1 LDSLSSNSKLADAMT
16 FARLSLD
23 SPRNSPLRSH
33 QSSARSPLASVGNVK
48 ATTLAKNNG
57 SAGGRGG
64 GGGGMKKE
72 FAKTPESR
80 TPSGRAMKRV
90 RAGDTHYTHI
100 FV

>member
-1 LDSLSSNSKLADAMT
+1 
-16 FARLSLD
+16 
-23 SPRNSPLRSH
+23 
-33 QSSARSPLASVGNVK
+33 VGNVK

-57 SAGGRGG
+57 SAGGRGGSG

-90 RAGDTHYTHI
+90 RAGDTHIYTYEHTPKLHY
-100 FV
+100 VSRMT